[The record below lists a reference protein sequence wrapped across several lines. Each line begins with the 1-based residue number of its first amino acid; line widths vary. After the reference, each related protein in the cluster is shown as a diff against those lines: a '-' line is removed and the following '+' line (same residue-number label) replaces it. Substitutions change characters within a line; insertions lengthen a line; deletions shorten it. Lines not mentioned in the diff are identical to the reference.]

1 MKVFIGADHA
11 GFEMKE
17 YIEKHLNEKG
27 HEVEDLG
34 ANSTESVDYP
44 VFAEK
49 VGKAVVGEEGSL
61 GILVCGT
68 GLGMCMASNKVNGV
82 RAATCRTVEGAK
94 LTREHNNANVLC
106 LGARLQKEEDVI
118 QIVDA
123 FLATPFSGDE
133 RHKRRV
139 DGIADLEG

>member
-17 YIEKHLNEKG
+17 YIENHLNGKG
-27 HEVEDLG
+27 YEVDDLG
-34 ANSTESVDYP
+34 ANSTDSVDYP
-44 VFAEK
+44 VFAKK
-49 VGKAVVGEEGSL
+49 VGKAVVAEKGSL

-68 GLGMCMASNKVNGV
+68 GLGMCMASNKVDGV

-118 QIVDA
+118 LIVDA
-123 FLATPFSGDE
+123 FLGTPFSSDE
-133 RHKRRV
+133 RHQRRV
-139 DGIADLEG
+139 DGISDLEE